1 MVSVDAILL
10 FIELNWI
17 PLLFVIVGLVLVII
31 EMNIPGFGVPGIV
44 GVILLAVGVILSV
57 DSLLQA
63 LIMIIII
70 LAILGVALTLVLQS
84 ASKGRLSRRLV
95 LSDSLENDVRFS
107 AGSDL
112 SYFIGSEGTAITVL
126 RPSGTAD
133 FSGIRLDVIS
143 EGGFIPKNSTVIITK
158 VEGNKIIVKQK
169 PKV

>member
-1 MVSVDAILL
+1 MDSLL
-10 FIELNWI
+10 TFIEMNWI
-17 PLLFVIVGLVLVII
+17 PLLCVIVGLVLVII

-70 LAILGVALTLVLQS
+70 LAILGVAPILILHS
-84 ASKGRLSRRLV
+84 ASKGKLSRRLV
-95 LSDSLENDVRFS
+95 LSDSLENDVKFS

-112 SYFIGSEGTAITVL
+112 DYFIGSEGTTITVL

-133 FSGIRLDVIS
+133 FSGIKLDVIS
-143 EGGFIPKNSTVIITK
+143 EDGFIPKNTTVIITK